1 MERIK
6 LRPSAASRWMACPA
20 SVHLSVGIPDSPS
33 GEAAQIGT
41 AIHALAETCWQTEDD
56 PRNYI
61 DKLVEGIRIT
71 EQNAEF
77 AQLHLDTIKRL
88 EKDLGRVL
96 VEQHGTVLNTMDI
109 ELAGT
114 CDVVG
119 YSVKD
124 SIIEIVDLKTGRNYV
139 DADSPQLKIYAL
151 AMMKAL
157 GDFQTIRLTIVQPQV
172 GANRTHEMSLYDLH
186 SWRDNELMPRIADIS
201 EMNAYPTPSRDA
213 CKYCPAKL
221 HCPALREKA
230 YELPIVPTKELS
242 ADEIATWLEQGEL
255 VEAFYEELKK
265 VATKRLEDGAAV
277 PGWNL
282 VPKRAIRKWKADIDT
297 IGIRD
302 LPIATHLLYKN
313 ELITPAQAEKL
324 LSKADK
330 HLLDDLTEK
339 VSSGLTLAR
348 VSESSDI

>member
-1 MERIK
+1 
-6 LRPSAASRWMACPA
+6 MACPA

-41 AIHALAETCWQTEDD
+41 AIHALAELCWQTEDD

-61 DKLVEGIRIT
+61 NKMVEQIVIT

-77 AQLHLDTIKRL
+77 AQLHIDTIKRL

-96 VEQHGTVLNTMDI
+96 VEQHGTVLNTMQI
-109 ELAGT
+109 QLSGT

-139 DADSPQLKIYAL
+139 DADSAQLKIYAL
-151 AMMKAL
+151 AMMREL
-157 GDFQTIRLTIVQPQV
+157 GDFETIRLTIVQPQT
-172 GANRTHEMSLYDLH
+172 GANRTHQMTLAELNE
-186 SWRDNELMPRIADIS
+186 WRSKELMKAIEDIS
-201 EMNAYPTPSRDA
+201 YGNAYPTPSLDA

-230 YELPIVPTKELS
+230 KSVTLKPNKELS
-242 ADEIATWLEQGEL
+242 EDEISYWLEQAEL
-255 VEAFYEELKK
+255 VEAFYEELRKY
-265 VATKRLEDGAAV
+265 ATKRLEDGGAV

-282 VPKRAIRKWKADIDT
+282 VPKRAIRKWVEGADLT
-297 IGIRD
+297 V
-302 LPIATHLLYKN
+302 LPLDYEQLYK
-313 ELITPAQAEKL
+313 EEKITPAQAEKL
-324 LSKADK
+324 LSKDDR
-330 HLLDDLTEK
+330 HLLNHLTEK
-339 VSSGLTLAR
+339 VSSGLTLAKML
-348 VSESSDI
+348 ESSDI

>member
-20 SVHLSVGIPDSPS
+20 SVHLSVGIPESPS
-33 GEAAQIGT
+33 GEAAQTGT
-41 AIHALAETCWQTEDD
+41 AIHALAELCWQTEDD

-61 DKLVEGIRIT
+61 DKLVEGITIT

-88 EKDLGRVL
+88 ETDLGRVL
-96 VEQHGTVLNTMDI
+96 VEQHGTVLDTMQI
-109 ELAGT
+109 QLAGT

-139 DADSPQLKIYAL
+139 DADSAQLKIYAL

-157 GDFQTIRLTIVQPQV
+157 GDFQTIRLTIVQPQI
-172 GANRTHEMSLYDLH
+172 GANRTHEMTLAELNE
-186 SWRDNELMPRIADIS
+186 WRDNELMTAVNSIAT
-201 EMNAYPTPSRDA
+201 MNAYPTPSRDA

-230 YELPIVPTKELS
+230 YELPLAPTKELS
-242 ADEIATWLEQGEL
+242 ADEIAIWLEQGEL
-255 VEAFYEELKK
+255 VEMFYEELKK

-282 VPKRAIRKWKADIDT
+282 VPKRAIRKWVEGADLT
-297 IGIRD
+297 A
-302 LPIATHLLYKN
+302 LPLDYEQLYK
-313 ELITPAQAEKL
+313 EEKITPAQAEKL
-324 LSKADK
+324 LGKADK

-339 VSSGLTLAR
+339 VSSGLTLAK
-348 VSESSDI
+348 VLESSDI

>member
-1 MERIK
+1 
-6 LRPSAASRWMACPA
+6 MACPA
-20 SVHLSVGIPDSPS
+20 SVHLSVGIPESPS

-56 PRNYI
+56 PKNYI

-77 AQLHLDTIKRL
+77 AQLHIDTIKRL
-88 EKDLGRVL
+88 ETDLGRVL
-96 VEQHGTVLNTMDI
+96 VEQHGTVLDTMQLQ
-109 ELAGT
+109 LAGT

-139 DADSPQLKIYAL
+139 DADSAQLKIYAL

-172 GANRTHEMSLYDLH
+172 GVNRTHEMSLYELLQ
-186 SWRDNELMPRIADIS
+186 WRDNELMKSVNEIVT
-201 EMNAYPTPSRDA
+201 MNAYPTPSRDA

-230 YELPIVPTKELS
+230 YELPLAPTKELS
-242 ADEIATWLEQGEL
+242 ESEIATWLEQGEL

-265 VATKRLEDGAAV
+265 VATKRLEGGAAV

-282 VPKRAIRKWKADIDT
+282 VPKRAIRKWVEGADLT
-297 IGIRD
+297 A
-302 LPIATHLLYKN
+302 LPLDYEQLYK
-313 ELITPAQAEKL
+313 EEKITPAQAEKL
-324 LSKADK
+324 LGKAEK

-339 VSSGLTLAR
+339 VSSGLTLAKML
-348 VSESSDI
+348 ESSDI

>member
-33 GEAAQIGT
+33 GEAAQTGT
-41 AIHALAETCWQTEDD
+41 AIHALAELCWQTEDD
-56 PRNYI
+56 PKNYI

-88 EKDLGRVL
+88 ETDLGRVL
-96 VEQHGTVLNTMDI
+96 VEQHGTVLDTMQI
-109 ELAGT
+109 QLAGT

-139 DADSPQLKIYAL
+139 DADSAQLKIYAL

-172 GANRTHEMSLYDLH
+172 GVNRTHEMSLYDLLQ
-186 SWRDNELMPRIADIS
+186 WRDNELMTAVNSIAT
-201 EMNAYPTPSRDA
+201 MNAYPTPSKDA

-230 YELPIVPTKELS
+230 YELPLAPTKELS
-242 ADEIATWLEQGEL
+242 ESEIATWLEQGEL
-255 VEAFYEELKK
+255 VEMFYEELKK

-282 VPKRAIRKWKADIDT
+282 VPKRAIRKWKEGADLT
-297 IGIRD
+297 E
-302 LPIATHLLYKN
+302 LPLAYEQLYK
-313 ELITPAQAEKL
+313 EEKITPAQAEKL
-324 LSKADK
+324 LGKADK

-339 VSSGLTLAR
+339 VSSGLTLAKML
-348 VSESSDI
+348 ESSDI

>member
-20 SVHLSVGIPDSPS
+20 SVHLSVGIPESPS

-56 PRNYI
+56 PKNSI

-88 EKDLGRVL
+88 ETDLGRVL
-96 VEQHGTVLNTMDI
+96 VEQHGTVLDTMQLQ
-109 ELAGT
+109 LAGT

-139 DADSPQLKIYAL
+139 DADSAQLKIYAL

-172 GANRTHEMSLYDLH
+172 GANRTHEMSLYDLLQ
-186 SWRDNELMPRIADIS
+186 WRDNELMKAVNDIAT
-201 EMNAYPTPSRDA
+201 MNAYPTPSRDA

-221 HCPALREKA
+221 HCPAIKEKA
-230 YELPIVPTKELS
+230 AAVPIKPTKELS
-242 ADEIATWLEQGEL
+242 ETEIAYWLEQADL
-255 VEAFYEELKK
+255 VEGFYEELRSH
-265 VATKRLEDGAAV
+265 ATLRLAGGTTV
-277 PGWNL
+277 PGWHL
-282 VPKRAIRKWKADIDT
+282 VPKRAIRKWKADID
-297 IGIRD
+297 ISD
-302 LPIATHLLYKN
+302 LPIENAKLYKS
-313 ELITPAQAEKL
+313 EPITPAQAEKL

-330 HLLDDLTEK
+330 HLLDDLTER
-339 VSSGLTLAR
+339 VSSGLTLAKM
-348 VSESSDI
+348 VESATV

>member
-20 SVHLSVGIPDSPS
+20 SVHLSVGIPESPS

-41 AIHALAETCWQTEDD
+41 AIHALAELCWQTEDH

-61 DKLVEGIRIT
+61 NKMVEQIVIT

-96 VEQHGTVLNTMDI
+96 VEQHGTVLDTMQLQ
-109 ELAGT
+109 LAGT

-139 DADSPQLKIYAL
+139 DADSAQLKIYAL

-172 GANRTHEMSLYDLH
+172 GANRTFEMTLAELNE
-186 SWRDNELMPRIADIS
+186 WRDSELIKAVNEIAA
-201 EMNAYPTPSRDA
+201 MNAYPTPSRDA

-230 YELPIVPTKELS
+230 YELPLAPTKELS
-242 ADEIATWLEQGEL
+242 ESEIATWLEQGEL

-282 VPKRAIRKWKADIDT
+282 VPKRAIRKWVGDVDLT
-297 IGIRD
+297 I
-302 LPIATHLLYKN
+302 LPLQYRQLYKE

-324 LSKADK
+324 LGKADK

-339 VSSGLTLAR
+339 VSSGLTLAKML
-348 VSESSDI
+348 ESSDI

>member
-1 MERIK
+1 MTWVTRSPTKYANKPTQSFQTNTKEREK
-6 LRPSAASRWMACPA
+6 N
-20 SVHLSVGIPDSPS
+20 
-33 GEAAQIGT
+33 GT
-41 AIHALAETCWQTEDD
+41 DQTEAERSVTLDGL
-56 PRNYI
+56 PR
-61 DKLVEGIRIT
+61 KCPSECRHSRFT
-71 EQNAEF
+71 EF
-77 AQLHLDTIKRL
+77 AQLHLDTIKHL
-88 EKDLGRVL
+88 ETDLGRVL
-96 VEQHGTVLNTMDI
+96 VEQHGTVLDTMQI
-109 ELAGT
+109 QLAGT

-139 DADSPQLKIYAL
+139 DADSAQLKIYAL

-172 GANRTHEMSLYDLH
+172 GANRTHEMSLYDLLQ
-186 SWRDNELMPRIADIS
+186 WRDNELMKAIDEIAT
-201 EMNAYPTPSRDA
+201 MNAYPIPSRDA

-230 YELPIVPTKELS
+230 YELPLAPTKELTDS
-242 ADEIATWLEQGEL
+242 EIATWLEQGEL
-255 VEAFYEELKK
+255 VELFYEELKK

-282 VPKRAIRKWKADIDT
+282 VPKRAIRKWKADID
-297 IGIRD
+297 ISE
-302 LPIATHLLYKN
+302 LPIATADLYKS
-313 ELITPAQAEKL
+313 EPITPAQAEKL

-339 VSSGLTLAR
+339 VSSGLTLAKM
-348 VSESSDI
+348 VESSAI

>member
-6 LRPSAASRWMACPA
+6 LRPSAAARWMACPA
-20 SVHLSVGIPDSPS
+20 SVHLSVGIPESPS

-41 AIHALAETCWQTEDD
+41 AIHALAELCWQTEDS
-56 PRNYI
+56 PSNYVN
-61 DKLVEGIRIT
+61 KMVEGIVIS

-88 EKDLGRVL
+88 ETDLGRVL
-96 VEQHGTVLNTMDI
+96 VEQHGTVLNTMQVS
-109 ELAGT
+109 LSGT

-139 DADSPQLKIYAL
+139 DANSAQLKIYAL
-151 AMMKAL
+151 AMMREL
-157 GDFQTIRLTIVQPQV
+157 GDFETIRLTIVQPQT
-172 GANRTHEMSLYDLH
+172 GANRTHQMSLYELLQ
-186 SWRDNELMPRIADIS
+186 WRDNELMKAVNEIVT
-201 EMNAYPTPSRDA
+201 MNAYPTPSRDA

-221 HCPALREKA
+221 VCPALREKA
-230 YELPIVPTKELS
+230 YELPLAPTKELS
-242 ADEIATWLEQGEL
+242 ESEIATWLEQGEL

-297 IGIRD
+297 IGFQD

-313 ELITPAQAEKL
+313 EMITPAQAEKL
-324 LSKADK
+324 LSKGDK

-339 VSSGLTLAR
+339 VSSGLTLAKML
-348 VSESSDI
+348 ESSDI

>member
-20 SVHLSVGIPDSPS
+20 SVHLSVGIPESPS

-56 PRNYI
+56 PKNYI

-96 VEQHGTVLNTMDI
+96 VEQHGTVLNTMQVS
-109 ELAGT
+109 LSGT

-139 DADSPQLKIYAL
+139 DADSAQLKIYAL

-172 GANRTHEMSLYDLH
+172 GANRTHEMTLYDLLQ
-186 SWRDNELMPRIADIS
+186 WRDNELMTAVNDIAT
-201 EMNAYPTPSRDA
+201 MNAYPTPSRDA

-230 YELPIVPTKELS
+230 YELPLAPTKELS

-265 VATKRLEDGAAV
+265 VAFARLEGGAAV

-282 VPKRAIRKWKADIDT
+282 VPKRAIRKWKANAFPGALNIPID
-297 IGIRD
+297 
-302 LPIATHLLYKN
+302 ALYKR
-313 ELITPAQAEKL
+313 EPITPAQAEKL
-324 LSKADK
+324 LGKEDIN
-330 HLLDDLTEK
+330 LLDDMTEK
-339 VSSGLTLAR
+339 VSSGLTLAKM
-348 VSESSDI
+348 VESSAI

>member
-1 MERIK
+1 
-6 LRPSAASRWMACPA
+6 MACPA
-20 SVHLSVGIPDSPS
+20 SVHLSVGIPESPS

-41 AIHALAETCWQTEDD
+41 AIHALAELCWQTEDD
-56 PRNYI
+56 PKNYI
-61 DKLVEGIRIT
+61 NKMIEQIVIS

-88 EKDLGRVL
+88 ETELGRVL
-96 VEQHGTVLNTMDI
+96 VEQHGTVLNTMQVS
-109 ELAGT
+109 LSGT

-139 DADSPQLKIYAL
+139 DADSAQLKIYAL
-151 AMMKAL
+151 AMMREL

-172 GANRTHEMSLYDLH
+172 GANRTHEMSLYDLLQ
-186 SWRDNELMPRIADIS
+186 WRDNELMKSVNEIS
-201 EMNAYPTPSRDA
+201 TMNAYPTPSRDA

-230 YELPIVPTKELS
+230 YELPLCSTKELS
-242 ADEIATWLEQGEL
+242 ESEIAIWLEQGEL

-282 VPKRAIRKWKADIDT
+282 VPKRAIRKWSEGADLT
-297 IGIRD
+297 I
-302 LPIATHLLYKN
+302 LPLDYEQLYK
-313 ELITPAQAEKL
+313 EEKITPAQAEKL
-324 LSKADK
+324 LSKDDR

-339 VSSGLTLAR
+339 VSSGLTLAKML
-348 VSESSDI
+348 ESSDI

>member
-20 SVHLSVGIPDSPS
+20 SVHLSVGIPESPS
-33 GEAAQIGT
+33 GEAAQTGT
-41 AIHALAETCWQTEDD
+41 AIHALAELCWQTEDD
-56 PRNYI
+56 PKNYI
-61 DKLVEGIRIT
+61 GKMVEQIVIT

-96 VEQHGTVLNTMDI
+96 VEQHGTVLDTMQI
-109 ELAGT
+109 QLAGT

-124 SIIEIVDLKTGRNYV
+124 SIIEIVDLKTGRNFV
-139 DADSPQLKIYAL
+139 SADSAQLKIYAL
-151 AMMKAL
+151 AMMREL

-172 GANRTHEMSLYDLH
+172 GANRTHEMSLYDLFQ
-186 SWRDNELMPRIADIS
+186 WRDNELMKAIVEIAT
-201 EMNAYPTPSRDA
+201 MNAYPTPSRDA

-230 YELPIVPTKELS
+230 YELPLAPTKELS

-282 VPKRAIRKWKADIDT
+282 VPKRAIRKWKHDAFFMGLPLDT
-297 IGIRD
+297 E
-302 LPIATHLLYKN
+302 LLFKR

-324 LSKADK
+324 LSKDDR

-339 VSSGLTLAR
+339 VSSGLTLAKML
-348 VSESSDI
+348 ESSDI

>member
-20 SVHLSVGIPDSPS
+20 SVHLSVGIPELPS

-41 AIHALAETCWQTEDD
+41 AIHALAELCWQTEDD
-56 PRNYI
+56 PKNYVN
-61 DKLVEGIRIT
+61 KMVEGIVIT

-88 EKDLGRVL
+88 ETELGRVL
-96 VEQHGTVLNTMDI
+96 VEQHGTVLNTMQI
-109 ELAGT
+109 QLSGT

-124 SIIEIVDLKTGRNYV
+124 SIIEIVDLKTGRNFV
-139 DADSPQLKIYAL
+139 DADSAQLKIYAL
-151 AMMKAL
+151 AMMREL

-172 GANRTHEMSLYDLH
+172 GANRTHQMTLAELNE
-186 SWRDNELMPRIADIS
+186 WRDNELMTAVKEIVT
-201 EMNAYPTPSRDA
+201 MNAYPTPSRDA

-230 YELPIVPTKELS
+230 YELPLCSTKELS
-242 ADEIATWLEQGEL
+242 ESEIATWLEQGEL
-255 VEAFYEELKK
+255 VEAFYEELRK

-282 VPKRAIRKWKADIDT
+282 VPKRAIRKWRKDVVIASLPVDIE
-297 IGIRD
+297 
-302 LPIATHLLYKN
+302 LLYTH
-313 ELITPAQAEKL
+313 EPITPAQAEKL
-324 LSKADK
+324 LSKDDR

-339 VSSGLTLAR
+339 VSSGLTLAKML
-348 VSESSDI
+348 ESSDI

>member
-1 MERIK
+1 
-6 LRPSAASRWMACPA
+6 MACPA

-33 GEAAQIGT
+33 GEAAQTGT
-41 AIHALAETCWQTEDD
+41 AIHALAELCWQTEDD
-56 PRNYI
+56 PKNYVN
-61 DKLVEGIRIT
+61 KLVEGIRIT

-88 EKDLGRVL
+88 ETELGRVL
-96 VEQHGTVLNTMDI
+96 VEQHGTVLNTMQVS
-109 ELAGT
+109 LSGT

-139 DADSPQLKIYAL
+139 DADSAQLKIYAL

-172 GANRTHEMSLYDLH
+172 GANRTHEMSLYDLLQ
-186 SWRDNELMPRIADIS
+186 WRDNELMKAIGEIS
-201 EMNAYPTPSRDA
+201 YGNAYPTPSRDA

-230 YELPIVPTKELS
+230 HELPLEPTKELS
-242 ADEIATWLEQGEL
+242 DSEIAIWLEQGEF
-255 VEAFYEELKK
+255 VEAFYEELRK

-277 PGWNL
+277 PGWHL
-282 VPKRAIRKWKADIDT
+282 MPKRAIRKWKAAIDT
-297 IGIRD
+297 IGFQD

-313 ELITPAQAEKL
+313 EMITPAQAEKL
-324 LSKADK
+324 LSKDDR

-339 VSSGLTLAR
+339 VSSGLTLAKML
-348 VSESSDI
+348 ESSDI

>member
-20 SVHLSVGIPDSPS
+20 SVHLSVGIPESPS
-33 GEAAQIGT
+33 GEAAQTGT
-41 AIHALAETCWQTEDD
+41 AIHALAELCWQTEDD
-56 PRNYI
+56 PRDYI
-61 DKLVEGIRIT
+61 NKMIEQIVIS

-77 AQLHLDTIKRL
+77 AQLHIDTIKRL
-88 EKDLGRVL
+88 ETELGRVL
-96 VEQHGTVLNTMDI
+96 VEQHGTVLNTMQI
-109 ELAGT
+109 QLSGT

-139 DADSPQLKIYAL
+139 DADSAQLKIYAL
-151 AMMKAL
+151 AMMREL
-157 GDFQTIRLTIVQPQV
+157 GDFETIRLTIVQPQV
-172 GANRTHEMSLYDLH
+172 GANRTHQMSLYDLLQ
-186 SWRDNELMPRIADIS
+186 WRDNELMKSVNEIVT
-201 EMNAYPTPSRDA
+201 MNAYPTPSRDA

-230 YELPIVPTKELS
+230 YELPLAPTKELTES
-242 ADEIATWLEQGEL
+242 EIATWLEQGEL

-265 VATKRLEDGAAV
+265 VATKRLEDGAEV

-282 VPKRAIRKWKADIDT
+282 VPKRAIRKWSEGADLT
-297 IGIRD
+297 I
-302 LPIATHLLYKN
+302 LPLDYEQLYK
-313 ELITPAQAEKL
+313 EEKITPAQAEKL
-324 LSKADK
+324 LGKKDK

-339 VSSGLTLAR
+339 VSSGLTLAKML
-348 VSESSDI
+348 ESSDI